1 MVLQIILR
9 KKTLNL
15 VLTAY
20 LSQIHEIHKIKS
32 TGNLDFI
39 PYGSTVLGSG
49 VRIFTI
55 LVEGKSDYLLL
66 LSFSIALVLNAYI
79 CLCFLLFK

>member
-32 TGNLDFI
+32 IGNLDFI

-55 LVEGKSDYLLL
+55 LVNSGSR
-66 LSFSIALVLNAYI
+66 ALI
-79 CLCFLLFK
+79 S